1 MTALLPDV
9 ALFIHR
15 VLGSNVVFLRM
26 MSTGRVGWREA
37 VPRQVAIPISKRIS
51 EMTATAW
58 PRSLICVHQLV
69 RGVTAIGLL
78 LGTTPTF
85 AQTEENTLLVWAGD
99 KAHEAPDFLAVVDF
113 DSNSPHYGKIIRI
126 VPLPAAKLGSG
137 AVGNEPHHAGL
148 SSDARTVA
156 LGGLLS
162 FLRHQPQ
169 VFFFDVTH
177 PRHPKFISAN
187 NPPNASIT
195 DEFVPLTAGG
205 FLGTFMGGPAGA
217 HPGRVVEYDSNM
229 NVVRTLPVPADDA
242 QHMFNPH
249 GIAIDEANNLM
260 VTSDY
265 VCPVSTLHVGGGVP
279 HFDGSIRVWDLAK
292 RSIIRT
298 IDVGDHVGTMDVKLI
313 PGDALHRA
321 FTAGMDDH
329 QLYLVDT
336 QTGTARAVFD
346 FGPYAVQAVPEPPIW
361 PQELMINKAGTR
373 LFVILN
379 FAGQAGKVV
388 MLDIS
393 DPERPQ
399 AVGADPDAGVVDLGL
414 NSGPHYPRLTSD
426 EKRLVVSDYFLVEDL
441 IPGGVINA
449 EGDMKVHVIN
459 VFSDHL
465 ELDTHFN
472 LDFNHDVATGPAR
485 PHALIVLHGQGDD

>member
-1 MTALLPDV
+1 
-9 ALFIHR
+9 
-15 VLGSNVVFLRM
+15 
-26 MSTGRVGWREA
+26 
-37 VPRQVAIPISKRIS
+37 
-51 EMTATAW
+51 MTATALQ
-58 PRSLICVHQLV
+58 RALIRVHQVV
-69 RGVTAIGLL
+69 RGVMAIGLF
-78 LGTTPTF
+78 LGTTPIF
-85 AQTEENTLLVWAGD
+85 AQNEENTLLVWAGD

-113 DSNSPHYGKIIRI
+113 DSNSPHYGKIERI

-148 SSDARTVA
+148 SSDGRTVV
-156 LGGLLS
+156 LGGFLS
-162 FLRHQPQ
+162 FLRRQPQ

-177 PRHPKFISAN
+177 PRHPKFVGAN
-187 NPPNASIT
+187 NPPDASIT
-195 DEFVPLTAGG
+195 DEFVPLSTGG
-205 FLGTFMGGPAGA
+205 FLGTFMGGPAGT
-217 HPGRVVEYDSNM
+217 HPGRVLEYDSNM
-229 NVVRTLPVPADDA
+229 NVVRAWPVPTDDA
-242 QHMFNPH
+242 HHMFNPH
-249 GIAIDEANNLM
+249 GTSIDEAHNLM

-265 VCPVSTLHVGGGVP
+265 VCPISTLHAAGGTP
-279 HFDGSIRVWDLAK
+279 HFDGSIRVWNLAR

-321 FTAGMDDH
+321 FTAGMNDH

-361 PQELMINKAGTR
+361 PQELFINKAGTR
-373 LFVILN
+373 LFVTLN
-379 FAGQAGKVV
+379 FAGQAGKIV

-399 AVGADPDAGVVDLGL
+399 TVGADPDAGVVDLGL
-414 NSGPHYPRLTSD
+414 NSGPHYLRLTSD

-441 IPGGVINA
+441 KPGGVINA
-449 EGDMKVHVIN
+449 EGDLKVHVIN

-465 ELDTHFN
+465 ELDTRFK

-485 PHALIVLHGQGDD
+485 PHALIVLHGQDDD